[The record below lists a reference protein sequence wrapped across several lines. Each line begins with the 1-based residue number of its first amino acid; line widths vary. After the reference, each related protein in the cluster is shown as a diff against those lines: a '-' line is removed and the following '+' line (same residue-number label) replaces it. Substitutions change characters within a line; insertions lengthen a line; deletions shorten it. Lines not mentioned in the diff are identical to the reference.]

1 MRAGVG
7 AASGILGGSLLMVGA
22 GRGIMFLVEVENV
35 LDLIHGRHIDW
46 LWLNEISWF
55 WKLQFEFSI
64 LILFCVGRRGLK
76 W

>member
-35 LDLIHGRHIDW
+35 LDLIHGRHID
-46 LWLNEISWF
+46 
-55 WKLQFEFSI
+55 
-64 LILFCVGRRGLK
+64 
-76 W
+76 